1 MQSADLDSYVITEDD
16 YIEYLAQPEL
26 QSFLPVS
33 VHERLK
39 SSHILFMGYALRD
52 WNLRVVLRRI
62 WDTRKLTWKSWA
74 VQLKPNDPET
84 DGLDPC
90 CHEFGHVL
98 GLVHESNQ
106 PNATISWN
114 RPVVYK
120 ELATTSGW
128 DRASVDRAV
137 FAREG
142 KWLPP
147 KPFDPKSI
155 MMSAIPRS
163 WTTDGVGYEEPTALS
178 AADKAYIAQ
187 LYPRGS

>member
-1 MQSADLDSYVITEDD
+1 MRILMAERPVILKIHGAVDMQSADLDSYVITEDD

-84 DGLDPC
+84 DGLD
-90 CHEFGHVL
+90 
-98 GLVHESNQ
+98 
-106 PNATISWN
+106 
-114 RPVVYK
+114 
-120 ELATTSGW
+120 
-128 DRASVDRAV
+128 
-137 FAREG
+137 
-142 KWLPP
+142 
-147 KPFDPKSI
+147 
-155 MMSAIPRS
+155 
-163 WTTDGVGYEEPTALS
+163 
-178 AADKAYIAQ
+178 
-187 LYPRGS
+187 